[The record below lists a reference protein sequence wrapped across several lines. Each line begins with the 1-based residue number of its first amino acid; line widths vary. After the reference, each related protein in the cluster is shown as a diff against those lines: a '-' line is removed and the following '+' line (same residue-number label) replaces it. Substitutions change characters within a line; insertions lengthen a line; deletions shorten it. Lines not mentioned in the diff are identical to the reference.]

1 MLYKCHTNGV
11 SILIKAITAPFQVLL
26 ELLADT
32 PFDESVI
39 TFCHPNVFC
48 DASLKLS
55 MSRVTVPTVWS
66 MQCQWLAMKQKHLFS
81 LTYH

>member
-1 MLYKCHTNGV
+1 MLYKCHTNDV

-32 PFDESVI
+32 PFDETVI
-39 TFCHPNVFC
+39 TFPDVFC

-55 MSRVTVPTVWS
+55 KSRVTVPTAWS
-66 MQCQWLAMKQKHLFS
+66 MQWLAMKQKHLFS
-81 LTYH
+81 LSYQ